1 MEENKM
7 EIRLMDKNP
16 KTGRFVNVEIYN
28 EEDFDQMLY
37 DEIAQAVSRMS
48 FLDKLF
54 GNYDN
59 VTNQAIDNIREVFK
73 ARLKANKN

>member
-1 MEENKM
+1 M